1 MDLLQCIIAFPIC
14 NFANEFSVLLRN
26 QADAGFGIIGDM
38 DRQPEKPI
46 AKKVIMSITLR
57 FASSRDVLLGVFRHI
72 ETLSGWSISLMQEE
86 VNPLTVENVRSAEN
100 DHILGIFVTEP
111 GSEELMMALHEMKL
125 PVVSIGVRNAHL
137 ESRRYPTVFVH
148 NDNAAIGDMGARHFF
163 RLRRFNSYGF
173 VMAGIGDDWAKAR
186 CDAFCSRIAAS
197 APGSMVAVF
206 PPTATPGS
214 QDDTEALADWIA
226 ALPKSTAI
234 MAACDWRAVQ
244 VLSACERAH
253 VRVPDAAAVLG
264 VDNDEFL
271 CEHASPPLS
280 SILPGHVEMGR
291 LAAQALE
298 GMVGHGGGKRHAAI
312 TVPPSRIVERES
324 TRMRTPSAA
333 LVDKARRFIHENAT
347 KGIGVKDVVAHLR
360 VSRRLAE
367 IRWRAATGE
376 TIRTSIEAVR
386 MAKLKR
392 LLVSTRRPLSTIAAE
407 CGYKDPDALAH
418 IFRKRFGTTM
428 SGWRRSNGKTTP
440 GIH

>member
-1 MDLLQCIIAFPIC
+1 M
-14 NFANEFSVLLRN
+14 RKH
-26 QADAGFGIIGDM
+26 ADADFGIICDM
-38 DRQPEKPI
+38 DKLPEKPT

-72 ETLSGWSISLMQEE
+72 ETLSGWSINLMQEE
-86 VNPLTVENVRSAEN
+86 VNPMTSDNVRSAEK
-100 DHILGIFVTEP
+100 DHVLGIFVTEP
-111 GSEELMMALHEMKL
+111 GSEELMRALHETTL
-125 PVVSIGVRNAHL
+125 PVVSIDVRNAHL
-137 ESRRYPTVFVH
+137 ESRRHPTVFLH

-163 RLRRFNSYGF
+163 RLGRFNSYGF
-173 VMAGIGDDWAKAR
+173 VMAGTGDDWAKAR

-197 APGSMVAVF
+197 APGSTVAVF
-206 PPTATPGS
+206 PATASPGS
-214 QDDTEALADWIA
+214 HDDDEALAGWIA

-244 VLSACERAH
+244 VLAACERAH
-253 VRVPDAAAVLG
+253 VKVPDAAAVLG

-271 CEHASPPLS
+271 CEHVLPPLS

-291 LAAQALE
+291 LAAKALD
-298 GMVGHGGGKRHAAI
+298 GMVGHGGGKKHAAV

-333 LVDKARRFIHENAT
+333 LVDKAQRFIHENAA

-367 IRWRAATGE
+367 MRWRAATGE
-376 TIRTSIEAVR
+376 TIHASIEAVR
-386 MAKLKR
+386 MTKLKR
-392 LLVSTRRPLSTIAAE
+392 LLVSTRRPLSAIAAE

-428 SGWRRSNGKTTP
+428 SDWRRSNGKTTP
-440 GIH
+440 

>member
-1 MDLLQCIIAFPIC
+1 MDKL
-14 NFANEFSVLLRN
+14 
-26 QADAGFGIIGDM
+26 
-38 DRQPEKPI
+38 PEKPT

-72 ETLSGWSISLMQEE
+72 ETLSYWSINLMQEE
-86 VNPLTVENVRSAEN
+86 VNPLTPDNVRSAEEDN
-100 DHILGIFVTEP
+100 VLGIFVTEP
-111 GSEELMMALHEMKL
+111 GSEELMTALGKTTL

-137 ESRRYPTVFVH
+137 ESRNHPTAFVH

-163 RLRRFNSYGF
+163 RLGRFNSYGF
-173 VMAGIGDDWAKAR
+173 VMAGIGDDWAKVR

-197 APGSMVAVF
+197 APDSTVSVF
-206 PPTATPGS
+206 SPTATPGS
-214 QDDTEALADWIA
+214 HDDAEALAGWIA

-244 VLSACERAH
+244 VLSACERA
-253 VRVPDAAAVLG
+253 RFKVPDAVAVLG

-291 LAAQALE
+291 LAAKTLE
-298 GMVGHGGGKRHAAI
+298 GMVGHGGDKRHIAL
-312 TVPPSRIVERES
+312 TVPPIRIVERES
-324 TRMRTPSAA
+324 THIRTPSAA
-333 LVDKARRFIHENAT
+333 LEDKARHFIHENAT

-376 TIRTSIEAVR
+376 TIHASIEAVR

-392 LLVSTRRPLSTIAAE
+392 LLVSTRRPLSAIAAE

-428 SGWRRSNGKTTP
+428 SGWRRSNAKTP
-440 GIH
+440 V